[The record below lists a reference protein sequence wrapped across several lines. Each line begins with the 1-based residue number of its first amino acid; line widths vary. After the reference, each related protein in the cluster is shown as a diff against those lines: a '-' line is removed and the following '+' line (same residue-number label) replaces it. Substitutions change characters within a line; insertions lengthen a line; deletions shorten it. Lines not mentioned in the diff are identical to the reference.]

1 MLFRHYVIKISI
13 ILSLLYI
20 LSTSQTIDLNSIFLF
35 LSITMLC
42 IIPHKVFLLLSII
55 IAVTYIFVNPL
66 QLPLTL
72 SALFLGI
79 SLSYMKISIL
89 SLVLF
94 NIAYLLIIDYS
105 TFNTFKWGFE
115 HTKIYSYI
123 GLDVV
128 FMAVLSA
135 TLYSIHFMTT
145 MVKYKYWVTKFMRY
159 LAISLAILIGI
170 SLISWAAPWGSAIIL
185 FGLIAILYIEAMD
198 RITKE

>member
-1 MLFRHYVIKISI
+1 
-13 ILSLLYI
+13 
-20 LSTSQTIDLNSIFLF
+20 
-35 LSITMLC
+35 
-42 IIPHKVFLLLSII
+42 
-55 IAVTYIFVNPL
+55 
-66 QLPLTL
+66 
-72 SALFLGI
+72 
-79 SLSYMKISIL
+79 MKISIL

-170 SLISWAAPWGSAIIL
+170 SLISWVAPWGSAIIL